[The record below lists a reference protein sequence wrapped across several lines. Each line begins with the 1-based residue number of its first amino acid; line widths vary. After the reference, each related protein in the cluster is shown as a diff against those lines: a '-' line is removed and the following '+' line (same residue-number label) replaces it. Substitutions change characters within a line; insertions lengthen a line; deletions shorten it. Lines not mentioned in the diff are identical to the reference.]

1 MLQILRQLEPII
13 TTPIFSW
20 GKAQF
25 SLYTLF
31 SIAIAALVIALSAN
45 FLSRLLKRSLSL
57 TFKLDRGT
65 LESTATIANYCFL
78 GLGTIIFLQT
88 IGVDLSSLAVFAGVL
103 GIGFGLGVQNFTSS
117 FVSSLVILFEQTI
130 KVGDYIEVEGLAGT
144 VEKISIRSTLIRTVD
159 DIFVIVPNLQLIA
172 NKTINWSYGGHKV
185 RIHLPIVIAYHSDPL
200 LVTEA
205 LLEAARSDSR
215 VMSQP
220 EPEVWLKGMG
230 EHGLQFDLLVWINQ
244 PELSMPIKSTIYFRL
259 EQELRL
265 RQIEIPFPQLDLHI
279 KERQR
284 SAHIKPKPTED
295 TSAHKFTRRSLA
307 ELLRQVTYFQDCNE
321 TQLRSLI
328 ASGYRQTYQLGEF
341 ICHQDEP
348 SNEFYIILSGSV
360 QVISMPTGQILA
372 ELSKGEFFGEISLL
386 MGIPRTATVKA
397 IAPTTVFVIGKRH
410 LQQLMQNYPQFSE
423 QIALKLSE
431 RKQALIE
438 SGILQLEG
446 LAPKETA
453 VFDWVRSRLSAL
465 FNI

>member
-1 MLQILRQLEPII
+1 MLEILSQLEPII
-13 TTPIFSW
+13 TTPIFTW
-20 GKAQF
+20 GRVQF
-25 SLYTLF
+25 SIYTLF
-31 SIAIAALVIALSAN
+31 SIAIAALIIAVGAN
-45 FLSRLLKRSLSL
+45 LLSRLLKRSLAL

-65 LESTATIANYCFL
+65 LESTTTIANYCFL

-88 IGVDLSSLAVFAGVL
+88 IGIDLSSLAVFAGVL

-117 FVSSLVILFEQTI
+117 FISSLIILFEQTI

-172 NKTINWSYGGHKV
+172 NKTINWSYGGHRI

-215 VMSQP
+215 VLRQP

-230 EHGLQFDLLVWINQ
+230 EHGLQFDLLLWINQ
-244 PELSMPIKSTIYFRL
+244 PELSMPIKSAVYFRL

-265 RQIEIPFPQLDLHI
+265 RQIEIPYPQLDLHI

-284 SAHIKPKPTED
+284 VPKPKPTED
-295 TSAHKFTRRSLA
+295 IASPRITRRSLA
-307 ELLRQVTYFQDCNE
+307 ELLRQVTYFQDCDE

-328 ASGYRQTYQLGEF
+328 ASGYRQTYQSGEF

-348 SNEFYIILSGSV
+348 SNEFYIILSGAV
-360 QVISMPTGQILA
+360 EVISMPKAQVLA
-372 ELSKGEFFGEISLL
+372 QLGKGDFFGEISLL

-431 RKQALIE
+431 RQQILIE
-438 SGILQLEG
+438 SGILQLES
-446 LAPKETA
+446 LVSKETA